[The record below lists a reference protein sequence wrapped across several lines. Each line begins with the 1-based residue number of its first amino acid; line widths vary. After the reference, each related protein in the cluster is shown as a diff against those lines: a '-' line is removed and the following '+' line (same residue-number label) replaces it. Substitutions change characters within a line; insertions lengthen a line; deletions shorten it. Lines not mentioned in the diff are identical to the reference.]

1 MLLSLEPQANQGA
14 YNGIRDL
21 CLLLTLGISQV
32 QMQSLADYDSG
43 AYHPAVS
50 FGPQGYSGSVLFQ
63 LLS

>member
-21 CLLLTLGISQV
+21 CPSMDIGGLTGPDAEPGWQWLWCLPLV
-32 QMQSLADYDSG
+32 SL
-43 AYHPAVS
+43 
-50 FGPQGYSGSVLFQ
+50 GPQGYSGSVLFQ